1 MQGPAPI
8 PVFRPSKL
16 TDGPEFQGSLVES
29 PANIFYQT
37 VKASR
42 ATLSRIQFQ
51 WRSVSDNL
59 LVSPI
64 VRLRFKLK
72 ISCPILWTQI
82 TAALSLQGRVGF
94 AAAGITQTLQLAG
107 GNGAIAGAPSPCIV
121 FADGDAFTNC
131 CSSINLQFNG
141 TSLSLNRTNRFWRD
155 YQRTQLSSEDSARIY
170 KCSGGAYDQFDKKAV
185 AVLPTHAHANRG
197 ACLLALSQG
206 YTQDSGIASRSK
218 SLYASTV
225 DHVIAADEQTRE
237 IWVSYPV
244 PVPPLNPWH
253 GYVLPASCP
262 YKNGPLAIPH
272 FSAGGLDFLMEDFA
286 KSFIRRLGGGTGL
299 GGHDGLLNGGQNALP
314 VGIAMGDT
322 KDCIL
327 ELKYFRLSHTRTLKE
342 SYRFNVWQTQTFNGP
357 TVPAAGAEGHI
368 LTGAVPDRY
377 VGMLPVGSDSAS
389 APLVATNVSSISKDD
404 ANRTWKIDFD
414 ALNLA
419 QVPSFLLISCP
430 RLSESYTLND
440 DRAVG
445 HVPNCIRNLSR
456 NLCIKELKIVVNSAR
471 GAIDI
476 DGTDDT
482 GFVNAAR
489 LFEMTQENS
498 GSHYFKSG
506 GFRAWRDYG
515 CAILL
520 NSTQFAP
527 GLQVCDGVAYPIQ
540 VQITMKVVNRNV
552 DLCPEQFLGGAGQV
566 LGSVGDNNKRVPAL
580 VADVMRAR
588 AQCTCFFTKVVLAST
603 ETSGTT
609 NAMNYPLD
617 SAERLLNSAGQ
628 MR

>member
-29 PANIFYQT
+29 PANIFYQQ

-42 ATLSRIQFQ
+42 ATLNRMQFQ

-64 VRLRFKLK
+64 MRVRFQLK
-72 ISCPILWTQI
+72 ITCPIVWTQI
-82 TAALSLQGRVGF
+82 TAALSLQGRLGF
-94 AAAGITQTLQLAG
+94 TGNNGVTQAGQLAG
-107 GNGAIAGAPSPCIV
+107 LQGGQYVTGSAASPCLV

-170 KCSGGAYDQFDKKAV
+170 KTSGGGYDKFDKKPVASIPIADYGGGDHVAAV
-185 AVLPTHAHANRG
+185 EAVQ
-197 ACLLALSQG
+197 CG
-206 YTQDSGIASRSK
+206 YTQDSGITERSK
-218 SLYASTV
+218 SLYFSAV
-225 DHVIAADEQTRE
+225 DHNFTPLLDGAVAQPAPAGNVRT

-272 FSAGGLDFLMEDFA
+272 FSAGGLDFLIEDFA
-286 KSFIRRLGGGTGL
+286 KSFVRRLGGGSGKAGAT
-299 GGHDGLLNGGQNALP
+299 LLVGNSNARAIG
-314 VGIAMGDT
+314 VEMGDAKECT
-322 KDCIL
+322 L
-327 ELKYFRLSHTRTLKE
+327 ELKYYRLSHTRTLKE
-342 SYRFNVWQTQTFNGP
+342 SYRFAVWQTQTFNGP
-357 TVPAAGAEGHI
+357 DPPAAGTSGHI
-368 LTGAVPDRY
+368 LTGGAGDTY
-377 VGMLPVGSDSAS
+377 VGMAPVGSDIGT
-389 APLVATNVSSISKDD
+389 PLDVTINVSEISKNTDGK
-404 ANRTWKIDFD
+404 TWTFDFD

-430 RLSESYTLND
+430 RLSETYTLAD
-440 DRAVG
+440 DQVAGSVA
-445 HVPNCIRNLSR
+445 NCIRNLSR
-456 NLCIKELKIVVNSAR
+456 NLSILELRIVVNSAR

-476 DGTDDT
+476 DGSDKT
-482 GFVNAAR
+482 GFVDAER
-489 LFEMTQENS
+489 LFEMTLDNAGQ
-498 GSHYFKSG
+498 HYFKEG

-515 CAILL
+515 CAVLL

-527 GLQVCDGVAYPIQ
+527 GLQVCDGVAS
-540 VQITMKVVNRNV
+540 R
-552 DLCPEQFLGGAGQV
+552 
-566 LGSVGDNNKRVPAL
+566 
-580 VADVMRAR
+580 
-588 AQCTCFFTKVVLAST
+588 
-603 ETSGTT
+603 
-609 NAMNYPLD
+609 
-617 SAERLLNSAGQ
+617 
-628 MR
+628 